1 MVAEITIRR
10 GGPPEPI
17 VGVAVGYDDQGMPVV
32 VETDLSGLGEPER
45 RRMAGE
51 LRSAAAR
58 LDAATVH

>member
-17 VGVAVGYDDQGMPVV
+17 VGVAVGYDDQGTLVV
-32 VETDLSGLGEPER
+32 AETDLGGLGEPER

-51 LRSAAAR
+51 LRSVAAR
-58 LDAATVH
+58 LESKLVH